1 MKKFSNI
8 TNQVIGQEPKIEY
21 KLDEAQLF
29 KVKVISLMEQ
39 FLSIRTY
46 GPVDRY
52 LREGSIKIGGQ
63 ELLAEAILSLF
74 DEKAIKEQS
83 KLLESLKSDVK
94 DWKAIDN
101 KIDDLKSKIIGEK
114 FKTQYKVYSLL
125 EKYGDDEILI
135 KVLESKLNKIDTIQ
149 TLQSYLEAFNKVE
162 GIKKETLQHINLIFT
177 EKIEQIKN
185 PS

>member
-21 KLDEAQLF
+21 KLDESQLF

-52 LREGSIKIGGQ
+52 LREGSIKISGQ

-83 KLLESLKSDVK
+83 KLLESLKSDIK
-94 DWKAIDN
+94 DWETIDN
-101 KIDDLKSKIIGEK
+101 KIDDLNSKMIGDK
-114 FKTQYKVYSLL
+114 FKTQYKVNSLL
-125 EKYGDDEILI
+125 EKYDDDTLI
-135 KVLESKLNKIDTIQ
+135 EVLESKLIKVNTIE
-149 TLQSYLEAFNKVE
+149 TLEVYLETFNKTE
-162 GIKKETLQHINLIFT
+162 GIKQETLQQIN
-177 EKIEQIKN
+177 KIYTDKIQKLKDVLK
-185 PS
+185 